1 MASTDEVIMSFPG
14 GRKVVAQVGGH
25 TLLTDQPVEQGG
37 ENAGPSPYS
46 LFIASIGACAGF
58 YALTFFQKRELNLEG
73 LQVIARPRSSEGTL
87 SEVELEVQ
95 VPADFPEKYRGALLR
110 SIEQCSVKRA
120 IQAQP
125 DIRVELTAVPARAV
139 A

>member
-1 MASTDEVIMSFPG
+1 MASSDEVIMSFPG

-25 TLLTDQPVEQGG
+25 SLLTDQPVEHGG

-58 YALTFFQKRELNLEG
+58 YALTFFQKRELNHEG
-73 LQVIARPRSSEGTL
+73 LRVVARPRSQDGTL
-87 SEVELEVQ
+87 AEVELQ
-95 VPADFPEKYRGALLR
+95 VDLPADFPEKYRGALLR

-125 DIRVELTAVPARAV
+125 QIRVELTTVPARAV

>member
-25 TLLTDQPVEQGG
+25 QVLTDQPVEHGG

-58 YALTFFQKRELNLEG
+58 YALTFFQKRELNHAG
-73 LQVIARPRSSEGTL
+73 LQVIARPRSNEGTL

>member
-1 MASTDEVIMSFPG
+1 MASSDEVIMNFPG

-25 TLLTDQPVEQGG
+25 TLLTDQPVEVGG

-46 LFIASIGACAGF
+46 LFISSIGACAGF
-58 YALTFFQKRELNLEG
+58 YALTFFQKRELNHEG
-73 LQVIARPRSSEGTL
+73 LRVIARPYSNEGTL
-87 SEVELEVQ
+87 AGVNIEVE
-95 VPADFPEKYRGALLR
+95 VPAGFPDKYRGALLR

-125 DIRVELTAVPARAV
+125 DIRVDLTAVDARA
-139 A
+139 AS